1 MTSID
6 SDTLLDLHYLLII
19 NGHFMICHLFSD
31 LDPYKDY
38 ANWKRFFGEQRNGLE
53 TVLYNLISLEQNGF
67 CCWSNIEIRY
77 AF

>member
-19 NGHFMICHLFSD
+19 NGHFMTCHLFSD

-38 ANWKRFFGEQRNGLE
+38 ANWKRFLE
-53 TVLYNLISLEQNGF
+53 NKEMVSKQ
-67 CCWSNIEIRY
+67 CCTI
-77 AF
+77 